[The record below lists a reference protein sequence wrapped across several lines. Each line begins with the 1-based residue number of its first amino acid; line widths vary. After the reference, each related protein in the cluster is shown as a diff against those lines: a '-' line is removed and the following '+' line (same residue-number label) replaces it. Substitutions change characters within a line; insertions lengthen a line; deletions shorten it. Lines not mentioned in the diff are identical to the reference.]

1 MIPPNNDMSESK
13 RLPRINTG
21 LENAILCNI
30 CGRSGHA
37 GQACAANT
45 QIFIWYL
52 LTNLME
58 NLISLHLQL

>member
-1 MIPPNNDMSESK
+1 MIATNNIDMCESQSK

-52 LTNLME
+52 FPKLN
-58 NLISLHLQL
+58 SK